1 MADRLHEAAA
11 RGSSNGSGGPAAP
24 NDAASATHGL
34 RVLAIVPA
42 HNEGETTAEVV
53 RDIHRLAP
61 GVDVVVVD
69 DCSSDRTGDWARE
82 AGAHV
87 LPLPVNLGIGGAVQ
101 TGFKYAEAH
110 GYDAVVQVDG
120 DGQHDPAEIGLI
132 IGPVARGEADVL
144 IGSRFL
150 KKTAYKAPFARRAGM
165 IVFATVA
172 RWAMRQHITDTTSGF
187 RALNREAYSYFARHY
202 PTDFPDAE
210 SLVLLKRAR
219 FRLKEVSVN
228 MRPRKR
234 GQSSTTTL
242 RSLYYPFKMTLSV
255 LVVLLRQP
263 PARPQGPD
271 GGAPRAGESPAQEP
285 ARIEGGSR

>member
-1 MADRLHEAAA
+1 MTT
-11 RGSSNGSGGPAAP
+11 PAVVP
-24 NDAASATHGL
+24 LNDAASATHGL

-42 HNEGETTAEVV
+42 YNEGETTAEVV

-69 DCSSDRTGDWARE
+69 DCSPDDTGEWARN
-82 AGAHV
+82 AGARV

-110 GYDAVVQVDG
+110 GYDVVVQVDG

-132 IGPVARGEADVL
+132 VGPIARGEADVV

-172 RWAMRQHITDTTSGF
+172 RWAMKQHITDTTSGF
-187 RALNREAYSYFARHY
+187 RALNRDAYMFFARHY

-210 SLVLLKRAR
+210 SLVLLKRSGFA
-219 FRLKEVSVN
+219 LKEVSVQ

-234 GQSSTTTL
+234 GHSSTTTL
-242 RSLYYPFKMTLSV
+242 RSIYYPFKMTLSV
-255 LVVLLRQP
+255 FVVMMRQP
-263 PARPQGPD
+263 PPRPSDSARPTAAAQVAAAGDAQP
-271 GGAPRAGESPAQEP
+271 APAPGDSR
-285 ARIEGGSR
+285 GGSR

>member
-1 MADRLHEAAA
+1 MT
-11 RGSSNGSGGPAAP
+11 SSNVVPL

-34 RVLAIVPA
+34 KVLAIVPA
-42 HNEGETTAEVV
+42 YNEGETTAEVV
-53 RDIHRLAP
+53 RDIQRLAP
-61 GVDVVVVD
+61 GVDIVVVD
-69 DCSSDRTGDWARE
+69 DCSPDDTGEWARN
-82 AGAHV
+82 AGARV

-110 GYDAVVQVDG
+110 GYDVVIQVDG

-132 IGPVARGEADVL
+132 VGPIARGEADVV

-187 RALNREAYSYFARHY
+187 RALNRDAYMFFARHY

-210 SLVLLKRAR
+210 SLVLLKRSG
-219 FRLKEVSVN
+219 FTLKEVSVQ

-234 GQSSTTTL
+234 GHSSTTTL

-255 LVVLLRQP
+255 FVVMMRQP
-263 PARPQGPD
+263 PPRPTGNARPTAAAALAATVSPLEGAAPPAAPAD
-271 GGAPRAGESPAQEP
+271 SKGGFR
-285 ARIEGGSR
+285 

>member
-1 MADRLHEAAA
+1 MNESGDA
-11 RGSSNGSGGPAAP
+11 R
-24 NDAASATHGL
+24 SATHGL

-53 RDIHRLAP
+53 ADIHRLAP

-69 DCSSDRTGDWARE
+69 DCSSDRTADYARR
-82 AGAHV
+82 AGAMV

-101 TGFKYAEAH
+101 TGFKFAEAH

-132 IGPVARGEADVL
+132 TGPLSRGEADVM

-150 KKTAYKAPFARRAGM
+150 TKTAYKAPFARRAGM
-165 IVFATVA
+165 ILFASVA
-172 RWAMRQHITDTTSGF
+172 RWAMRQKITDTTSGF
-187 RALNREAYSYFARHY
+187 RALNRDAYTFFARHY

-210 SLVLLKRAR
+210 SLVLLKRSG
-219 FRLKEVSVN
+219 FRLREVSVN

-234 GQSSTTTL
+234 GTSSTTTL
-242 RSLYYPFKMTLSV
+242 RSIYYPFKMVLSV
-255 LVVLLRQP
+255 FVVMIRTP
-263 PARPQGPD
+263 PPRVSRLEPPGQ
-271 GGAPRAGESPAQEP
+271 GGAEVTPMPRT
-285 ARIEGGSR
+285 EGGSR